1 MTISIRLDDADQT
14 TVIRVEDELVAI
26 HVFSGDPRKE
36 DASGPEATMLF
47 DADGLERLKTA
58 LLLAEIE
65 LLNESRL
72 EEYRF
77 APSPINPE
85 EWMKGYGW

>member
-1 MTISIRLDDADQT
+1 
-14 TVIRVEDELVAI
+14 
-26 HVFSGDPRKE
+26 
-36 DASGPEATMLF
+36 MLF